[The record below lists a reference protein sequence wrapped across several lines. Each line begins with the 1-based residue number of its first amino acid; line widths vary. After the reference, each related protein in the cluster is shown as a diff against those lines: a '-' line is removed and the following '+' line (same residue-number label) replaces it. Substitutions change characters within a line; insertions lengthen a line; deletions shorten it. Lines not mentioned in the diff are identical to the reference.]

1 MKKPGIRNILLSFD
15 IEEFDTPLEYGKTLD
30 LETQFQYSKS
40 GLESLLTLLS
50 KHRIQ
55 ATFFTTANIALRFP
69 ELIREMSGKHEIA
82 SHGYYHSRFK
92 NEDLASSKKVLEEI
106 VQKRIFGFRM
116 ARMMPVDDS
125 EIEKAGYL
133 YNASLHPTFIPGRYN
148 NFFKP
153 RKPFL
158 TGNLVQIPASV
169 TPIMRFPVFW
179 LSFKNFPLN
188 MIKMATRQI
197 LKHDGFA
204 NFYFHPWEFT
214 DISDKDKL
222 GLPFYI
228 SRLSGNG
235 MLNKL
240 EQFILWAEK
249 QNIDYITYS
258 SLAQEKKLFVPG
270 DDLFSYNPVKR

>member
-1 MKKPGIRNILLSFD
+1 MKKPVTRNILLSFD

-30 LETQFQYSKS
+30 LETQFQYSKA
-40 GLESLLTLLS
+40 GLGPLLSLLS

-55 ATFFTTANIALRFP
+55 ATFFTTANIARRFP
-69 ELIREMSGKHEIA
+69 ELIREMSGEHEIA
-82 SHGYYHSRFK
+82 SHGYYHSQFK
-92 NEDLASSKKVLEEI
+92 NEDLASSKKVLEDIVRKEI
-106 VQKRIFGFRM
+106 VGFRM
-116 ARMMPVDDS
+116 ARMMPVDDR
-125 EIEKAGYL
+125 EIEKSGYL

-153 RKPFL
+153 RVPFL

-169 TPIMRFPVFW
+169 TPVMRFPVFW
-179 LSFKNFPLN
+179 LSFKNFPLGI
-188 MIKMATRQI
+188 IKTATKKI
-197 LKHDGFA
+197 LNHDGFA

-228 SRLSGNG
+228 SRLSGDG

-240 EQFILWAEK
+240 EQFILWAEAQK
-249 QNIDYITYS
+249 VSFITYS
-258 SLAQEKKLFVPG
+258 SLAQSVIQKQKEHPKH
-270 DDLFSYNPVKR
+270 

>member
-1 MKKPGIRNILLSFD
+1 MKKPEIRNILLSFD

-30 LETQFQYSKS
+30 LETQFQYSKA
-40 GLESLLTLLS
+40 GLESLLSLLS
-50 KHRIQ
+50 KHQIQ
-55 ATFFTTANIALRFP
+55 ATFFTTANIARRFP
-69 ELIREMSGKHEIA
+69 ELIREVAGEHEIA
-82 SHGYYHSRFK
+82 SHGYYHSQFK
-92 NEDLASSKKVLEEI
+92 NEDLVSSKKVLEDI
-106 VQKRIFGFRM
+106 IRKRIFGFRM

-153 RKPFL
+153 RTPFL

-169 TPIMRFPVFW
+169 TPVLRFPVFW
-179 LSFKNFPLN
+179 LSFKNFPLSL
-188 MIKMATRQI
+188 IKTATQQI
-197 LKHDGFA
+197 LNYDGFA

-214 DISDKDKL
+214 DISNKDKL

-228 SRLSGNG
+228 SRLSGNR

-240 EQFILWAEK
+240 EQFILWAEA
-249 QNIDYITYS
+249 QNANFITYS
-258 SLAQEKKLFVPG
+258 SLAASIIRRKQEHPK
-270 DDLFSYNPVKR
+270 

>member
-30 LETQFQYSKS
+30 LETQFQYSKA
-40 GLESLLTLLS
+40 GLVPLLYLLF
-50 KHRIQ
+50 KHQIQ
-55 ATFFTTANIALRFP
+55 ATFFTTAAIARRFP
-69 ELIREMSGKHEIA
+69 ELIREMAGKHEIA
-82 SHGYYHSRFK
+82 SHGYYHSQFK
-92 NEDLASSKKVLEEI
+92 NEDLAFSKIVLEDIIRKE
-106 VQKRIFGFRM
+106 IFGFRM
-116 ARMMPVDDS
+116 ARMMYVDDR
-125 EIEKAGYL
+125 EIEKSGYL

-153 RKPFL
+153 RRPFL

-169 TPIMRFPVFW
+169 TPILRFPVFW

-188 MIKMATRQI
+188 IIKAATRQI
-197 LKHDGFA
+197 LNHDGFV

-222 GLPFYI
+222 GLPNYI
-228 SRLSGNG
+228 SRLSGNR

-240 EQFILWAEK
+240 EQFILWAEA
-249 QNIDYITYS
+249 QNANFITYS
-258 SLAQEKKLFVPG
+258 SLAESVIRRQEE
-270 DDLFSYNPVKR
+270 YTKR